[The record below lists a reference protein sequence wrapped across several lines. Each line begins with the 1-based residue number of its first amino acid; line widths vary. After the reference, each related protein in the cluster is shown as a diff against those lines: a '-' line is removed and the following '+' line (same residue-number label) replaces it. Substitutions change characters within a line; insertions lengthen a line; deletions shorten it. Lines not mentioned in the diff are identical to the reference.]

1 MSSLHYFP
9 LHLDK
14 KCQQINHYTNIF
26 CILSHILLNKTENDL
41 LNCKISMSSPNN
53 PHDKLFKATFS
64 EKDVVIDFI
73 NNFLPPP
80 IQEKINLSSLSLQA
94 NSYISPSLTEF
105 YSDVVYSAYF
115 GEGEI
120 QICLLFEHKSY
131 LSNHPHLQ
139 ILRYM
144 VEAWFQMIS
153 QKENLK
159 PIIPIIVYHGKEKW
173 VYQSFESLFDKLD
186 PTLRPFLPTFDY
198 LFQNFH
204 TLFSSLEPYSQA
216 NQYSNLIISL
226 SVYTIGVS
234 GIPEETFIKL
244 VQDLPPSVNEH
255 IMTTYEQIIQKGKS
269 EGKVEKENLMIT
281 NAFRDGFDISV
292 IARLTGLTEEEVKN
306 RIQELGLSK

>member
-1 MSSLHYFP
+1 
-9 LHLDK
+9 
-14 KCQQINHYTNIF
+14 
-26 CILSHILLNKTENDL
+26 
-41 LNCKISMSSPNN
+41 MSSPNN

-73 NNFLPPP
+73 NNFLPTP
-80 IQEKINLSSLSLQA
+80 IQEKINLSSLRLQA

-144 VEAWFQMIS
+144 VGAWFQMIS
-153 QKENLK
+153 QKEKLK

-186 PTLRPFLPTFDY
+186 PTLRPFLPTSDYLLTQINSLSDEQLEQMQIGILRQAFLLLKHGRDPNY

-269 EGKVEKENLMIT
+269 EGKVEGKIEGIIENQNLMIT
-281 NAFRDGFDISV
+281 NAFKDGFDISV